1 MQMRRHALLM
11 LLRIRILEKGSHLQP
26 IRDHLRLWIPGPPLP
41 LLALREH
48 RWGESRAMCSGQPET
63 KTTKTTKTGPELV
76 PMTPGIGEVITMLRS
91 AEARLHF
98 GAPLGVLG
106 LVLMLAGGVWAL
118 TRFLVNNSFIFL
130 LLAGLM
136 CVLVSLAADP
146 RGLLR
151 YVPEEMQDFLFNKR
165 VFDILY
171 DDTPVINAIRKWGP
185 VQLLISQDGTSQ
197 GAIRHLVEH
206 TEPEVLR
213 FVLCRS
219 FFSFL
224 PGPLRLLLLPA
235 RSLSKEGLEESD
247 TPPSVEWVQD
257 FLQDRNEKKQQ
268 KIKYPEL
275 LPLVTKTM
283 GLDFAPFKSIGRSF
297 FRWLST
303 FTFIG
308 GLASCLDSRA
318 VQTVTGGLIRETRTS
333 RLAAALTLCSAG
345 GAIAV
350 SLFFERCHR
359 LFEEGGRLKERDWH
373 VTEADDGEGEEEDGV
388 VFQDEQPSKFQE
400 YMSIFFDYIFWIL
413 LAYCAVNA
421 LIWLGE
427 KMGLRAQRGGDE
439 VSARENSSG
448 HIESNFSVRYGPMPF
463 TIKEHYQSHGLGHGV
478 YRKSVSIPFGIP
490 GGSLLGF
497 PSAIV
502 DVVSKGDTYDALII
516 YSCLAGLQVLEIST
530 RAQHITDAAAQSLVD
545 RALALGVKLAKES
558 VQRVRHSDCDVVN
571 LI

>member
-1 MQMRRHALLM
+1 MVLHHPNAAVNLFSCIIEAPFLAARRPSSA
-11 LLRIRILEKGSHLQP
+11 
-26 IRDHLRLWIPGPPLP
+26 RLDERPGGGMSAGPPP
-41 LLALREH
+41 SGAASSGDSGGLR
-48 RWGESRAMCSGQPET
+48 RRPVPVNYARQPEFRFAAMRPAET
-63 KTTKTTKTGPELV
+63 KPAVVLGGTAKT
-76 PMTPGIGEVITMLRS
+76 VITMLRS

-308 GLASCLDSRA
+308 GLASCLD
-318 VQTVTGGLIRETRTS
+318 
-333 RLAAALTLCSAG
+333 
-345 GAIAV
+345 
-350 SLFFERCHR
+350 
-359 LFEEGGRLKERDWH
+359 WH

-439 VSARENSSG
+439 VSARVRGGCGGGSDFVKSSLEIERLNGQWYEQSFHDIAQVGSSCQELYLRTENSSG

-463 TIKEHYQSHGLGHGV
+463 TIKEHYQSQGLGHGV

-502 DVVSKGDTYDALII
+502 DIAKRDWSRDA
-516 YSCLAGLQVLEIST
+516 
-530 RAQHITDAAAQSLVD
+530 
-545 RALALGVKLAKES
+545 GVA
-558 VQRVRHSDCDVVN
+558 RP
-571 LI
+571 

>member
-1 MQMRRHALLM
+1 
-11 LLRIRILEKGSHLQP
+11 
-26 IRDHLRLWIPGPPLP
+26 
-41 LLALREH
+41 
-48 RWGESRAMCSGQPET
+48 MCSGQPET

-308 GLASCLDSRA
+308 GLASCLVSAGLLFPDSRA

-359 LFEEGGRLKERDWH
+359 LFEEGGRLKE
-373 VTEADDGEGEEEDGV
+373 A
-388 VFQDEQPSKFQE
+388 FQPQD
-400 YMSIFFDYIFWIL
+400 
-413 LAYCAVNA
+413 
-421 LIWLGE
+421 
-427 KMGLRAQRGGDE
+427 
-439 VSARENSSG
+439 
-448 HIESNFSVRYGPMPF
+448 
-463 TIKEHYQSHGLGHGV
+463 
-478 YRKSVSIPFGIP
+478 
-490 GGSLLGF
+490 
-497 PSAIV
+497 
-502 DVVSKGDTYDALII
+502 
-516 YSCLAGLQVLEIST
+516 ST
-530 RAQHITDAAAQSLVD
+530 
-545 RALALGVKLAKES
+545 
-558 VQRVRHSDCDVVN
+558 
-571 LI
+571 